1 MKIKSLLLKI
11 HLIIILIPCTTF
23 SQSVILTQNKICFD
37 TIVASKIMNDLI
49 YYDAIMVQ
57 KNDSLVLLSEN
68 NERQKNVIELQD
80 RKLDNKN
87 TGLWITGGF
96 NLLTTILIA
105 LFANEFRNSSSFFLC
120 SSLSNFSFSVKNL
133 SSIYTSCV

>member
-11 HLIIILIPCTTF
+11 HLIIILIPCTSF

-80 RKLDNKN
+80 RKLENKN

-105 LFANEFRNSSSFFLC
+105 LFAN
-120 SSLSNFSFSVKNL
+120 
-133 SSIYTSCV
+133 

>member
-1 MKIKSLLLKI
+1 
-11 HLIIILIPCTTF
+11 
-23 SQSVILTQNKICFD
+23 
-37 TIVASKIMNDLI
+37 MNDLI
-49 YYDAIMVQ
+49 YYDAIMIQ

-105 LFANEFRNSSSFFLC
+105 LFAN
-120 SSLSNFSFSVKNL
+120 
-133 SSIYTSCV
+133 

>member
-11 HLIIILIPCTTF
+11 HLIIILIPCTSF

-105 LFANEFRNSSSFFLC
+105 LFAN
-120 SSLSNFSFSVKNL
+120 
-133 SSIYTSCV
+133 

>member
-11 HLIIILIPCTTF
+11 HLIIILIPCTSF

-49 YYDAIMVQ
+49 YYDAIMIQ
-57 KNDSLVLLSEN
+57 KNDSLVLLNEN
-68 NERQKNVIELQD
+68 NERQKNVIELQE
-80 RKLDNKN
+80 RKLENKN

-105 LFANEFRNSSSFFLC
+105 LFAN
-120 SSLSNFSFSVKNL
+120 
-133 SSIYTSCV
+133 

>member
-11 HLIIILIPCTTF
+11 HLIIILIPCTSF

-49 YYDAIMVQ
+49 YYDAIMIQ

-105 LFANEFRNSSSFFLC
+105 LFAN
-120 SSLSNFSFSVKNL
+120 
-133 SSIYTSCV
+133 

>member
-11 HLIIILIPCTTF
+11 HLIIILIPCTSF

-49 YYDAIMVQ
+49 YYDAIFVQ

-105 LFANEFRNSSSFFLC
+105 LF
-120 SSLSNFSFSVKNL
+120 SN
-133 SSIYTSCV
+133 

>member
-11 HLIIILIPCTTF
+11 HLIIILIPCTSF

-49 YYDAIMVQ
+49 YYDAIMIQ

-68 NERQKNVIELQD
+68 NERQKNVIELQE
-80 RKLDNKN
+80 RKLENKN

-105 LFANEFRNSSSFFLC
+105 LFAN
-120 SSLSNFSFSVKNL
+120 
-133 SSIYTSCV
+133 

>member
-49 YYDAIMVQ
+49 YYDAIMIQ
-57 KNDSLVLLSEN
+57 KNDSLVLLNEN
-68 NERQKNVIELQD
+68 NERQKNVIELQE
-80 RKLDNKN
+80 RKLENKN

-105 LFANEFRNSSSFFLC
+105 LFAN
-120 SSLSNFSFSVKNL
+120 
-133 SSIYTSCV
+133 

>member
-11 HLIIILIPCTTF
+11 HLIIILIPCTSF

-49 YYDAIMVQ
+49 YYDAIFVQ

-105 LFANEFRNSSSFFLC
+105 LFAN
-120 SSLSNFSFSVKNL
+120 
-133 SSIYTSCV
+133 

>member
-11 HLIIILIPCTTF
+11 HLIIILIPCTSF

-49 YYDAIMVQ
+49 YYDAIMIQ

-68 NERQKNVIELQD
+68 NERQKNVIELQE

-105 LFANEFRNSSSFFLC
+105 LFAN
-120 SSLSNFSFSVKNL
+120 
-133 SSIYTSCV
+133 